1 MLKKLFFA
9 LSLLSLPAMGQAQE
23 VYEVE
28 MGEDGL
34 HKPTWLRDTFLDM
47 NEDLAEANA
56 LGLRLALIVEQRG
69 CIYCKKMH
77 TQIFPIPEIDSVIR
91 ENYYFVQINMF
102 GDLEITDFDGEVL
115 PERDMVKKWGVFFTP
130 TILFMPEEVPEGA
143 TVSEAAVAVMP
154 GAFGKYMTLNMFN
167 WVLLRGYD
175 TEEHFQKY
183 HARMLA
189 TQLNQ

>member
-1 MLKKLFFA
+1 MFKKLFFA
-9 LSLLSLPAMGQAQE
+9 LTLFALPSLGQAQE
-23 VYEVE
+23 VYEIE
-28 MGEDGL
+28 MGDDGL
-34 HKPTWLRDTFLDM
+34 HKPTWLRETFLDM

-77 TQIFPIPEIDSVIR
+77 TEIFPIPEIDSVIR
-91 ENYYFVQINMF
+91 NSYFFVQINMF

-130 TILFMPEEVPEGA
+130 TILFMPEEVDEGA
-143 TVSEAAVAVMP
+143 TVAQAAVAVMP

-175 TEEHFQKY
+175 TDEHFQKY

-189 TQLNQ
+189 IQLNQ